1 MSGLLAI
8 PHDRIV
14 TLYVIFVMMCDGSVM
29 TLRSTADYQQSVQ
42 VITLEFSIQG
52 ALTDAQCF
60 CDESAVVMVL
70 LQQR

>member
-1 MSGLLAI
+1 LSDLLAI
-8 PHDRIV
+8 THDTTV
-14 TLYVIFVMMCDGSVM
+14 TLYDMFIMMCDGTVM
-29 TLRSTADYQQSVQ
+29 TLRSPADYQQSVQ

-60 CDESAVVMVL
+60 CNQSAVVMVL